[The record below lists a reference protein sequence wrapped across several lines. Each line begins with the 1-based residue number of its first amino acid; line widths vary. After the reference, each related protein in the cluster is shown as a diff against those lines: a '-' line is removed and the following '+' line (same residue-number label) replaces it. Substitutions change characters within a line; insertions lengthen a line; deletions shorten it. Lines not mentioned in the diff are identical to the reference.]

1 MNLCRRR
8 DFFIE
13 IPRDVDADG
22 VVILPF
28 GMGTD
33 RCQGTAP
40 FDGTIFTDDVMV
52 ANSCPAIGQV
62 GPVNGRCRRIAVGNA
77 DVMDDDHVR
86 FRPQQ

>member
-1 MNLCRRR
+1 
-8 DFFIE
+8 
-13 IPRDVDADG
+13 
-22 VVILPF
+22 
-28 GMGTD
+28 MGTD

>member
-1 MNLCRRR
+1 MLARAVRAVDVAVADDGRSAGRDVVDFAQPGDEAFQGVNLCRRR

-33 RCQGTAP
+33 RCQGRP
-40 FDGTIFTDDVMV
+40 RSMV
-52 ANSCPAIGQV
+52 PSL
-62 GPVNGRCRRIAVGNA
+62 R
-77 DVMDDDHVR
+77 MT
-86 FRPQQ
+86 